1 MRIPYLIFTILIISA
16 CSGGG
21 NNQVSAPTVTTPPPT
36 GTTAPPTV
44 TTGSGSDPDFLPSA
58 TIDASN
64 LVAISAKQAAMGMG
78 TGFNIGQMFENNQHP
93 RTVAAAT
100 AKIDQYYALGYR
112 HVRIPITWTEI
123 IDGEDLVIDPD
134 TGEVDL
140 SSARLQV
147 IEDVVDYALSLPD
160 FYVVINTHHEKALKT
175 GNKWWVLKRLWRD
188 IATLFGN
195 RNHRLIFELL
205 NEPHLDDGNNS
216 PMPAVNLRYMTERAY
231 DEIRNI
237 DPNRIIVIGGNQWF
251 GASEIPA
258 VWPNLD
264 EVGAGSDE
272 YLMATFH
279 HYDPWS
285 FNGDNQGDY
294 ADQWTDD
301 DINSAMQTMQNWANT
316 VGKGMPVYI
325 GEWGTGWGSR
335 YETMDCNNIRLW
347 YEKFDAQYARSYGMP
362 TTVWDDGGW
371 FKIFDHS
378 TNEFA
383 NNLHLCIIDGNCDW
397 QGTERF
403 NSACN

>member
-1 MRIPYLIFTILIISA
+1 
-16 CSGGG
+16 
-21 NNQVSAPTVTTPPPT
+21 VTTPPPT
-36 GTTAPPTV
+36 GTTAPPT
-44 TTGSGSDPDFLPSA
+44 GSDSDPDFLPSA

-64 LVAISAKQAAMGMG
+64 LVAISAKQAATGMG

-100 AKIDQYYALGYR
+100 AKIDKYYALGYR

-188 IATLFGN
+188 IATIFGE

-258 VWPNLD
+258 IWPNLD

-301 DINSAMQTMQNWANT
+301 DIDSAMQTMQNWANT

-403 NSACN
+403 NNTCN

>member
-1 MRIPYLIFTILIISA
+1 MRIPYLVFTIFLISA

-21 NNQVSAPTVTTPPPT
+21 NNRVSAPTVTTPPPT
-36 GTTAPPTV
+36 GITAPPT
-44 TTGSGSDPDFLPSA
+44 GSDSDPDFLPSA

-64 LVAISAKQAAMGMG
+64 LAAISAKQSATGMG

-93 RTVAAAT
+93 RTVAAAI
-100 AKIDQYYALGYR
+100 AKIDKYYALGYR

-175 GNKWWVLKRLWRD
+175 SNKWWVLKRLWRD
-188 IATLFGN
+188 IATIFGK

-216 PMPAVNLRYMTERAY
+216 PVPAVNLRYMTERAY

-251 GASEIPA
+251 GASEITA

-272 YLMATFH
+272 YLMSTFH

-301 DINSAMQTMQNWANT
+301 DIDSAMQTMQNWANT

-335 YETMDCNNIRLW
+335 YETMNCNNIRLW
-347 YEKFDAQYARSYGMP
+347 YEKFDAQYARSYAMP

-397 QGTERF
+397 HGTERF

>member
-1 MRIPYLIFTILIISA
+1 MRIKCVILAVLLTSA

-21 NNQVSAPTVTTPPPT
+21 GNTPETAGTPNTPTPP
-36 GTTAPPTV
+36 
-44 TTGSGSDPDFLPSA
+44 TTGGTGSASDPEFLPTPSINTA
-58 TIDASN
+58 N
-64 LVAISAKQAAMGMG
+64 LVAISAQQAAIGMG
-78 TGFNIGQMFENNQHP
+78 TGFNIGQMFENNQHS

-100 AKIDQYYALGYR
+100 AKIDKYYALGYR
-112 HVRIPITWTEI
+112 HVRIPITWTELV
-123 IDGEDLVIDPD
+123 DGQDLVINAD

-140 SSARLQV
+140 SSERLQV

-160 FYVVINTHHEKALKT
+160 FYVVINAHHEKALKT

-195 RNHRLIFELL
+195 RDHRLIFEIL

-216 PMPAVNLRYMTERAY
+216 PMSASNLRYMTERAY

-237 DPNRIIVIGGNQWF
+237 DPNRIVAIGGNQWF
-251 GASEIPA
+251 AASEIPN
-258 VWPNLD
+258 VWASL
-264 EVGAGSDE
+264 EQVGAGLDKH
-272 YLMATFH
+272 LMATFH

-294 ADQWTDD
+294 ADQWTDEN
-301 DINSAMQTMQNWANT
+301 IESAMKTMDNWAKS
-316 VGKGMPVYI
+316 VGNGMPVYI

-335 YETMDCNNIRLW
+335 YDTLECNNIRLW
-347 YEKFDAQYARSYGMP
+347 YEKFDAQYARSFGMP

-371 FKIFDHS
+371 FKIYDHS
-378 TNEFA
+378 TNDFA
-383 NNLHLCIIDGNCDW
+383 NNLQICIIDGDCDW

>member
-1 MRIPYLIFTILIISA
+1 M
-16 CSGGG
+16 
-21 NNQVSAPTVTTPPPT
+21 
-36 GTTAPPTV
+36 
-44 TTGSGSDPDFLPSA
+44 
-58 TIDASN
+58 
-64 LVAISAKQAAMGMG
+64 
-78 TGFNIGQMFENNQHP
+78 
-93 RTVAAAT
+93 
-100 AKIDQYYALGYR
+100 
-112 HVRIPITWTEI
+112 
-123 IDGEDLVIDPD
+123 
-134 TGEVDL
+134 
-140 SSARLQV
+140 
-147 IEDVVDYALSLPD
+147 
-160 FYVVINTHHEKALKT
+160 
-175 GNKWWVLKRLWRD
+175 LKRLWRD
-188 IATLFGN
+188 IATIFGK

-258 VWPNLD
+258 IWPNLD

-301 DINSAMQTMQNWANT
+301 DIDSAMQTMQNWANT

-403 NSACN
+403 NNACN